1 MEFNQEYLRKFLT
14 DGTLTKKDLLDYY
27 SAEEIKDKYKLI
39 EKEINSI

>member
-27 SAEEIKDKYKLI
+27 SGEEIKDKYKLI